1 MEMTAEQ
8 RKILQAIA
16 AAEPVRGDAA
26 TWAVTAGWAVQAEDG
41 DIDLTEAGR
50 DALTCLLYTSPSP
63 RDS

>member
-1 MEMTAEQ
+1 M
-8 RKILQAIA
+8 LQAIA

-50 DALTCLLYTSPSP
+50 DALAAQAG
-63 RDS
+63 REG

>member
-1 MEMTAEQ
+1 VIMTVEQ

-50 DALTCLLYTSPSP
+50 DALTAQAG
-63 RDS
+63 REG

>member
-1 MEMTAEQ
+1 MVMTVEQ

-41 DIDLTEAGR
+41 DIDLTDAGR
-50 DALTCLLYTSPSP
+50 DALAARTA
-63 RDS
+63 RED